1 MMFAKLL
8 AHPEVQEV
16 VELRGKFGFMAYHG
30 GGLEHLTDVIAQQ
43 AAEQSD
49 SSYYGVHQPQGLKW
63 HVPSH
68 EVSPKFSNS
77 LKSFIEHVDVV
88 ITVHGFGREG
98 FFTSLLLGGRN
109 RHLAGH
115 LSTHLVQALPDYEIC
130 HDLETIPVDL
140 RGLHENNPVNLPRLA
155 GVQIELPPRVRGVG
169 RFWKDWQ
176 GDGLTPHTQA
186 LIDALT
192 ATAKTWQPAK
202 Q

>member
-1 MMFAKLL
+1 
-8 AHPEVQEV
+8 
-16 VELRGKFGFMAYHG
+16 MAYHG

-88 ITVHGFGREG
+88 ITVHGFGRDG

-176 GDGLTPHTQA
+176 GEGLTPHTQA
-186 LIDALT
+186 LIGALT

>member
-88 ITVHGFGREG
+88 ITVHGFGRDG

-115 LSTHLVQALPDYEIC
+115 LWTHLVHALPDYEIC

-176 GDGLTPHTQA
+176 GEGLTPHTQA
-186 LIDALT
+186 LIGALT

>member
-1 MMFAKLL
+1 
-8 AHPEVQEV
+8 
-16 VELRGKFGFMAYHG
+16 
-30 GGLEHLTDVIAQQ
+30 
-43 AAEQSD
+43 
-49 SSYYGVHQPQGLKW
+49 
-63 HVPSH
+63 
-68 EVSPKFSNS
+68 
-77 LKSFIEHVDVV
+77 
-88 ITVHGFGREG
+88 
-98 FFTSLLLGGRN
+98 
-109 RHLAGH
+109 
-115 LSTHLVQALPDYEIC
+115 VQALPDYEIC

-186 LIDALT
+186 LIGALT